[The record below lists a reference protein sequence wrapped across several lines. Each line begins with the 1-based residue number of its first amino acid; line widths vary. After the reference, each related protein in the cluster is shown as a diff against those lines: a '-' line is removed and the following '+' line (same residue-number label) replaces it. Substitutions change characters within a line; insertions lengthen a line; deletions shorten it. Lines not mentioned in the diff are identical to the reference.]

1 MKAKTVVLD
10 TNFLLIPELY
20 RVDIFAGIQELMN
33 EPYELCIMDKTID
46 ELNKIVQTAKT
57 KDKEAA
63 KLALQLIK
71 QKDLKRLPCSD
82 TVDECILNGPV
93 DYAATQDRDLKR
105 ALKAK
110 GVKIITLRQK
120 NYLKVE

>member
-1 MKAKTVVLD
+1 MKPKIVILD

-20 RVDIFAGIQELMN
+20 RVDVFEKIKELMN
-33 EPYELCIMDKTID
+33 EPYELYIMDKTID
-46 ELNKIVQTAKT
+46 ELNKIVASAKT

-63 KLALQLIK
+63 KLALQLVK
-71 QKDLKRLPCSD
+71 QKGLKSLPCSS

-120 NYLKVE
+120 HYLKVE

>member
-1 MKAKTVVLD
+1 MKPRTIVLD

-20 RVDIFAGIQELMN
+20 RVDIFQHIQELMN
-33 EPYELCIMDKTID
+33 EPYELYIMDKTLD
-46 ELNKIVQTAKT
+46 ELQKIVETAKT

-63 KLALQLIK
+63 KLAFALIK
-71 QKDLKRLPCSD
+71 QKDLKTLPCSS

-105 ALKAK
+105 KLKAK

-120 NYLKVE
+120 HYLKVE